1 MVDRPTTITR
11 TGRAR
16 LELKPFDYIALAEDI
31 AALSSKVAGEALYEK
46 KIGYALDLR
55 NRVAAGLLLKID
67 SSFRALLDDAK
78 VLRGESMHHLK
89 TMTEASIYYHVVL
102 DDESDRTARAVLAEA
117 THSRIMYFEQNPP
130 EYGDDTVIHRL
141 HESLARLTE
150 GGVKRIGV
158 KSLEQLADDHSASLP
173 RWYALNYRL
182 ACEPAQI
189 SDLVDFMPPTEP
201 EQAVLDREEQDA
213 ALRCCLALDHAIT
226 IMLILAGRL
235 QKTGLFDLDDPV
247 KGFWTRLAKIRT
259 REPKEQ

>member
-1 MVDRPTTITR
+1 
-11 TGRAR
+11 
-16 LELKPFDYIALAEDI
+16 LKRFDYIALADDI

-89 TMTEASIYYHVVL
+89 TMTEASIYYHLVL

-117 THSRIMYFEQNPP
+117 THSRILYFEQNPP
-130 EYGDDTVIHRL
+130 EYGDDTEIHRL
-141 HESLARLTE
+141 HDSLARLTE

-182 ACEPAQI
+182 ACEPAQM

-201 EQAVLDREEQDA
+201 PPTEAEKAVLDHEEQDA
-213 ALRCCLALDHAIT
+213 ALRCYLALDHGIT

-259 REPKEQ
+259 REPTEQ

>member
-1 MVDRPTTITR
+1 
-11 TGRAR
+11 
-16 LELKPFDYIALAEDI
+16 LKRFDYIALAEDI
-31 AALSSKVAGEALYEK
+31 AAFSSKVAGEALYEK

-78 VLRGESMHHLK
+78 VLRGESLHHLK

-102 DDESDRTARAVLAEA
+102 EDESDRTARAVLAEA
-117 THSRIMYFEQNPP
+117 MHNRIIYFEQNPP
-130 EYGDDTVIHRL
+130 EYGDDTEIHRL

-150 GGVKRIGV
+150 DGVKRIGV

-182 ACEPAQI
+182 ACEPAHI
-189 SDLVDFMPPTEP
+189 SDLVDFMPPIELGK
-201 EQAVLDREEQDA
+201 AVLDHEEQDA
-213 ALRCCLALDHAIT
+213 ALRCHMALDHGIT
-226 IMLILAGRL
+226 IMLILAGKL
-235 QKTGLFDLDDPV
+235 QETGLFDLYDPV

-259 REPKEQ
+259 REPKGE